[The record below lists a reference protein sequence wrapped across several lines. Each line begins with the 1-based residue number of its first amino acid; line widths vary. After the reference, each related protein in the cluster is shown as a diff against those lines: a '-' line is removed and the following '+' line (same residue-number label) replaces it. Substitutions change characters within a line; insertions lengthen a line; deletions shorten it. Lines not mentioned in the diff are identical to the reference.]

1 MEEVTADFGVIE
13 RRWREEFSSADL
25 KYVKIGVID
34 GGWSK
39 QLTSDDINIFESLKI
54 APVSHL
60 KSCTIEGGSLSANAF
75 MCVSAIGCIR
85 TQLDFFGIH
94 QTTFEGIVPGARIYA
109 YPIGCEKC
117 SPKPSV
123 SESIE
128 AIGKAI
134 QDGVKVVSVSI
145 DFSVKNR
152 EYQLEDPKDDD
163 FGLKILDAMKE
174 DILTCLAVGDDG
186 PIDESAM
193 NGMPWALTVGAHTGN
208 ILETDIEIA
217 IRRDV
222 PSIKI
227 SYDENEKWRIIGKFK
242 GSSLN
247 VHESPFLKLHKL
259 EDVYDK
265 DCVLKADSS
274 RERCYL
280 TPAKSLWR
288 TLVVGSSASSTTK
301 VSLSKEHVHQLSK
314 WQTEYGKEIFIRIR
328 TSKIEKDSRGV
339 LIPEFSS
346 RGPSRIYKQH
356 IIPELVAPGYAIL
369 IPYPSTIELNQI
381 LAQTSID
388 EKETPLLRDC
398 NIVSGSSIACSQVA
412 GAALILRSYRPHWT
426 PLEVKSAIITTA
438 KSFAAGN
445 IPGNELVFGAGS
457 INIKAALYPG
467 LVYDESWTH
476 FREYVDKK
484 RSIYDLNLPTF
495 AASFSYSPQS
505 CKRIFRRELKNVGD
519 HKMVYKCVVKYFSK
533 LWDPDVEITA
543 VPDCLEFERGE
554 KQRFELIVNMVPR
567 PFTHISALLMWIPND
582 GGQSVCSPIHLY
594 HQSEFDK
601 SSWYE

>member
-1 MEEVTADFGVIE
+1 MYLITYILI
-13 RRWREEFSSADL
+13 SL
-25 KYVKIGVID
+25 CYVL
-34 GGWSK
+34 S
-39 QLTSDDINIFESLKI
+39 FYSLKI

-94 QTTFEGIVPGARIYA
+94 QTTFEGIVLGARIYA

-242 GSSLN
+242 
-247 VHESPFLKLHKL
+247 V
-259 EDVYDK
+259 
-265 DCVLKADSS
+265 
-274 RERCYL
+274 
-280 TPAKSLWR
+280 TP
-288 TLVVGSSASSTTK
+288 
-301 VSLSKEHVHQLSK
+301 Q
-314 WQTEYGKEIFIRIR
+314 
-328 TSKIEKDSRGV
+328 
-339 LIPEFSS
+339 
-346 RGPSRIYKQH
+346 
-356 IIPELVAPGYAIL
+356 
-369 IPYPSTIELNQI
+369 QI
-381 LAQTSID
+381 NT
-388 EKETPLLRDC
+388 
-398 NIVSGSSIACSQVA
+398 
-412 GAALILRSYRPHWT
+412 
-426 PLEVKSAIITTA
+426 
-438 KSFAAGN
+438 
-445 IPGNELVFGAGS
+445 
-457 INIKAALYPG
+457 
-467 LVYDESWTH
+467 
-476 FREYVDKK
+476 
-484 RSIYDLNLPTF
+484 
-495 AASFSYSPQS
+495 
-505 CKRIFRRELKNVGD
+505 
-519 HKMVYKCVVKYFSK
+519 
-533 LWDPDVEITA
+533 
-543 VPDCLEFERGE
+543 
-554 KQRFELIVNMVPR
+554 
-567 PFTHISALLMWIPND
+567 
-582 GGQSVCSPIHLY
+582 
-594 HQSEFDK
+594 
-601 SSWYE
+601 